1 MRAAL
6 QRGRWPR
13 QVKSIRPRRQA
24 GAGRDHLGA
33 IQSLDSMFGIAGTAV
48 GPLFIQ
54 SMRER
59 WGSYHPV
66 LYLLGVMP
74 TVMATLSLFL
84 LRKPTPPPEGK
95 GSLYS

>member
-1 MRAAL
+1 MLGWAVTFLVVALVAAL
-6 QRGRWPR
+6 FGF
-13 QVKSIRPRRQA
+13 
-24 GAGRDHLGA
+24 G
-33 IQSLDSMFGIAGTAV
+33 GIAGTAV

>member
-1 MRAAL
+1 
-6 QRGRWPR
+6 
-13 QVKSIRPRRQA
+13 
-24 GAGRDHLGA
+24 
-33 IQSLDSMFGIAGTAV
+33 MFGIAGTAV

-74 TVMATLSLFL
+74 TVMSLFL
-84 LRKPTPPPEGK
+84 LRKPTPSPEGQ

>member
-1 MRAAL
+1 
-6 QRGRWPR
+6 
-13 QVKSIRPRRQA
+13 
-24 GAGRDHLGA
+24 
-33 IQSLDSMFGIAGTAV
+33 MFGIAGTAV

-54 SMRER
+54 SLRER

-84 LRKPTPPPEGK
+84 LRKPTPPLKGK